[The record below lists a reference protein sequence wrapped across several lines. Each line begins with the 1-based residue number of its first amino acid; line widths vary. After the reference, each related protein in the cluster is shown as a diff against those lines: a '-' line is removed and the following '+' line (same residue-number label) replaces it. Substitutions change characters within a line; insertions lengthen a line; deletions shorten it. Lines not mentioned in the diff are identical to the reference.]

1 MPHLSDLEKHIYV
14 NYFSTKTGRIFP
26 FEFKTRRRE
35 AVTQEISRPHRVA
48 ANDAD
53 SYLAAG
59 IAGMGMMQVP
69 MTRFVR
75 EHLAAGRLA
84 RVMEKF
90 DCGELPMVAMYP
102 RNRHLS
108 ARIRAFVDWVA
119 EVFAREFETLA
130 PVRLS
135 EQKHAVM
142 PANRRI

>member
-1 MPHLSDLEKHIYV
+1 M

-26 FEFKTRRRE
+26 FEFKARGRD
-35 AVTQEISRPHRVA
+35 AVRQEISRPHRVA

-59 IAGMGMMQVP
+59 VAGMGLMQVP

-75 EHLAAGRLA
+75 THLTAGRLI

-90 DCGELPMVAMYP
+90 NCGELPMVAMYP

-119 EVFAREFETLA
+119 EVFTREFETPA
-130 PVRLS
+130 SARRS
-135 EQKHAVM
+135 KQKHATKPV
-142 PANRRI
+142 NRRI